1 MKKMILLCFTL
12 AMLAVDVNN
21 LAVAGGGPWVNKPG
35 QFSFTFGFSR
45 KTAGKLWRN
54 GKLEEPADSTLVDG
68 LFHDFQYAYFQ
79 PEIGLMENLSL
90 SGNFLYLWGYER
102 VQSDPK
108 TGKPVKPHWELNH
121 GFTDMW
127 LNLKYQFLQGDFP
140 MAVQVSSRFPDL
152 YDEEG
157 PYSRYIMRV
166 TTRDEAVK
174 VDDTTFK
181 RVTYRDTTVAAS
193 SEWRG
198 LLKRDLGIH
207 LLAGHSF
214 DGNGYAQAELAYNF
228 RQDAY
233 ADQVIFRAD
242 GGYNVWQGDGFTLM
256 PKLSFDYTAGVG
268 NGTVPDS
275 TDRFY
280 FKTMQAVPGTP
291 VQANLPTA
299 NYYFNDGNYGRLY
312 GSLSLMYDKY
322 AIELGGGRW
331 LFGDGAPVY
340 TELYAQVGVTF

>member
-1 MKKMILLCFTL
+1 MTQRLLFLLIIAIITL
-12 AMLAVDVNN
+12 DVTT
-21 LAVAGGGPWVNKPG
+21 ATAGGGPWVNNVG

-79 PEIGLMENLSL
+79 PEIGLFDNLSL

-102 VQSDPK
+102 VSSDPK
-108 TGKPVKPHWELNH
+108 TGKAEKPRWELNH

-127 LNLKYQFLQGDFP
+127 LNLKYQFLKGEIP

-166 TTRDEAVK
+166 TTRDEVVQ

-181 RVTYRDTTVAAS
+181 RVTYRDTSVVAS

-198 LLKRDLGIH
+198 LLKRDLGVH

-214 DGNGYAQAELAYNF
+214 DGQGYAQAELAYNF
-228 RQDAY
+228 RQGAY

-242 GGYNVWQGDGFTLM
+242 GGYHIWSGDGFTLM
-256 PKLSFDYTAGVG
+256 PKIAFDYTTGVG
-268 NGTVPDS
+268 NGNVPDS

-280 FKTMQAVPGTP
+280 FKTTQTLPGTNT
-291 VQANLPTA
+291 QANLPTA
-299 NYYFNDGNYGRLY
+299 NYYFNNGRYGRIY
-312 GSLSLMYDKY
+312 GSLSLAYDNY
-322 AIELGGGRW
+322 VLELGGGRW
-331 LFGDGAPVY
+331 LFGDGSPVY
-340 TELYAQVGVTF
+340 TELYAQVAVAF

>member
-1 MKKMILLCFTL
+1 MKRSLLVLFVL
-12 AMLAVDVNN
+12 SLLVVDLNM
-21 LAVAGGGPWVNKPG
+21 ATAGGGPWVNKPG

-79 PEIGLMENLSL
+79 PEVGLFENLSI

-102 VQSDPK
+102 VLSDPK
-108 TGKPVKPHWELNH
+108 TGKAEKPHWELNH

-127 LNLKYQFLQGDFP
+127 LNLKYQFLHGDFP
-140 MAVQVSSRFPDL
+140 LAVQVSSRFPDL

-157 PYSRYIMRV
+157 PYSRYLMRV

-174 VDDTTFK
+174 VDDSTFK
-181 RVTYRDTTVAAS
+181 RVTFRDTSVVAS

-214 DGNGYAQAELAYNF
+214 DGQGYAQAELAYNM
-228 RQDAY
+228 REDAY
-233 ADQVIFRAD
+233 ADQVIFRTD
-242 GGYNVWQGDGFTLM
+242 GGYNVWSGAGFALM

-268 NGTVPDS
+268 NGKVPDS

-280 FKTMQAVPGTP
+280 FKTMQAVPGTN
-291 VQANLPTA
+291 V
-299 NYYFNDGNYGRLY
+299 
-312 GSLSLMYDKY
+312 
-322 AIELGGGRW
+322 
-331 LFGDGAPVY
+331 
-340 TELYAQVGVTF
+340 